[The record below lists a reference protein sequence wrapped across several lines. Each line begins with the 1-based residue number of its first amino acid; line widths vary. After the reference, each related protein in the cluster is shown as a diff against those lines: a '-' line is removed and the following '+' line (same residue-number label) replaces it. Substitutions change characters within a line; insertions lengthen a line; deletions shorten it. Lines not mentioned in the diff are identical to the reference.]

1 MEQLNEKNLR
11 QGTLKYL
18 VDPIV
23 EIDMYSPKIQQDS
36 IVVVMRVEGSYDAG
50 YDMSSFI
57 EKLPFGVLDT
67 EVQEIPN
74 TEGYY
79 EIFIEMERDDEFPA
93 NLMRILHD
101 AGSLCAEENSEYV
114 WQGILYAQDN
124 EEPMDIDEKI
134 LRSHVRLH
142 PEEQDIRE
150 FFEYSLDTV
159 RSTRQ
164 SPLVKPCLRAAS
176 SLMILELKSSLARRS
191 KYATVWVSIT
201 KRSLLRAAYSLP
213 RTEHVARCT
222 LKASEVQYERAHFR

>member
-79 EIFIEMERDDEFPA
+79 EIFIEMERDDEFPE

-101 AGSLCAEENSEYV
+101 AGSLCAEETQSTFGKAFCMHRITRSQWTLTRRFCV
-114 WQGILYAQDN
+114 
-124 EEPMDIDEKI
+124 PMFAYIQK
-134 LRSHVRLH
+134 SKT
-142 PEEQDIRE
+142 
-150 FFEYSLDTV
+150 F
-159 RSTRQ
+159 
-164 SPLVKPCLRAAS
+164 AS
-176 SLMILELKSSLARRS
+176 SSSTA
-191 KYATVWVSIT
+191 
-201 KRSLLRAAYSLP
+201 
-213 RTEHVARCT
+213 
-222 LKASEVQYERAHFR
+222 

>member
-74 TEGYY
+74 TEGFY
-79 EIFIEMERDDEFPA
+79 EIFIEMERDEEFPA
-93 NLMRILHD
+93 NLMRILQD

-159 RSTRQ
+159 KINETITVGEAVFESCKFVDDIRAEKLLSEAEQIRHRLGKYYEAF
-164 SPLVKPCLRAAS
+164 SVKGGVLITKDGARS
-176 SLMILELKSSLARRS
+176 SLYLKG
-191 KYATVWVSIT
+191 
-201 KRSLLRAAYSLP
+201 
-213 RTEHVARCT
+213 E
-222 LKASEVQYERAHFR
+222 

>member
-74 TEGYY
+74 TEGFY
-79 EIFIEMERDDEFPA
+79 EIFIEMERDEEFPA
-93 NLMRILHD
+93 NLMRILQD
-101 AGSLCAEENSEYV
+101 AGSLCAEEGSEYV

-150 FFEYSLDTV
+150 FFEYSLDTITINETIAV
-159 RSTRQ
+159 GEAVFESCKFVNDQ
-164 SPLVKPCLRAAS
+164 RAEKLLSEAEQIRHR
-176 SLMILELKSSLARRS
+176 LG
-191 KYATVWVSIT
+191 KYYEAFSVEGGVLIT
-201 KRSLLRAAYSLP
+201 IS
-213 RTEHVARCT
+213 
-222 LKASEVQYERAHFR
+222 